1 MAWKRIHVKCEP
13 AQPGH
18 EIAVAWLSD
27 AGCSMFEASEDG
39 LEAYAKG
46 EELDAEIVLAS
57 RADLAA
63 LGLVEWLESE
73 VEEENWNARW
83 EADYPEVRVGNVVR
97 VRAPFHPD
105 RVEEAFAHTITVQP
119 RMAFGTG
126 HHGTTHGLLAEMA
139 EMTWDGLSVLDMGC
153 GSGVLG
159 IYAALRGTAHTVAI
173 DIDPWSV
180 RNTAENLLLNGREEG
195 RAFNLREG
203 GADQLTAGDHNS
215 FDVVIANINRNI
227 LLEDMAAYCRVLKP
241 SGTLML
247 SGFMEPDV
255 EILRTEA
262 AQFGLHQTGLRAEQE
277 WRVLTLQR

>member
-1 MAWKRIHVKCEP
+1 
-13 AQPGH
+13 
-18 EIAVAWLSD
+18 
-27 AGCSMFEASEDG
+27 
-39 LEAYAKG
+39 
-46 EELDAEIVLAS
+46 
-57 RADLAA
+57 
-63 LGLVEWLESE
+63 
-73 VEEENWNARW
+73 
-83 EADYPEVRVGNVVR
+83 
-97 VRAPFHPD
+97 
-105 RVEEAFAHTITVQP
+105 
-119 RMAFGTG
+119 MAFGTG

-153 GSGVLG
+153 GSGVLA
-159 IYAALRGTAHTVAI
+159 IYAALRGLRTQWPSTSTRGAFEI
-173 DIDPWSV
+173 
-180 RNTAENLLLNGREEG
+180 LLKTSCVNGREEG

-262 AQFGLHQTGLRAEQE
+262 AQFGLHQTGLRAEQDGGCSPFKGE
-277 WRVLTLQR
+277 ADDEAAGAQLIKGSAEGTVVLDQHIAHAEFSLHLD